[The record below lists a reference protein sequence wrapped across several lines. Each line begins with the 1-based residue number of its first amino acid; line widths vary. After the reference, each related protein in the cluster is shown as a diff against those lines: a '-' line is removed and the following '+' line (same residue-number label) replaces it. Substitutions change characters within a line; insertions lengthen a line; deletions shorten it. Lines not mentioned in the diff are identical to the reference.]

1 MKDYSEAELARQ
13 PIGYWSGE
21 AYRIIVGR
29 IRAALAEEQLTQPHW
44 WMLNHV
50 SGAPGEWGRVA
61 LAERLRRF
69 DDLGISFDDVFDDL
83 VGRGW
88 MVDTGATLT
97 LTEDGLAGL
106 ARARERN
113 ARVHEQTHQGITTA
127 EYAAALTVLRRM
139 IDNLGGDSDLP

>member
-21 AYRIIVGR
+21 AYRVVVGQ

-44 WMLNHV
+44 WTLNHV
-50 SGAPGEWGRVA
+50 SGAPGQWGRAA

-69 DDLGISFDDVFDDL
+69 DDLGVSFDDMFDDL
-83 VGRGW
+83 AGRGW
-88 MVDTGATLT
+88 MVDVDGTLT
-97 LTEDGLAGL
+97 LTEDGMAGL
-106 ARARERN
+106 ARARERS
-113 ARVHEQTHQGITTA
+113 ARVHAQTHRGVTTA
-127 EYAAALTVLRRM
+127 EYAAALNVLRRM